1 MGWACI
7 LLHTLPNATTDI
19 RNSIFIN
26 NVVNDSGPPPSL
38 PSPPYPPSQP
48 DNSANGLPLS
58 MLRCTD
64 DINDQEYYEEPIHN
78 AALPGYGAVLV
89 ASYLEGDDCTTA
101 GDSFVRLE
109 GTTMNNNTGGA
120 KFVGMDAILHI
131 TGASI
136 LHNNCAGSNG
146 GAVCVRTTVGNITS
160 ILLNGNSTVSANTA
174 GENGGGIYIANDNGG
189 IHELHLTGGSN
200 VSANTAGENGGGIY
214 VANANGGIHELN
226 LTGGSSLTGN
236 LAANGNGGAAYLTA
250 VSSGY
255 IGPIYIVDAD
265 VFNNSAMCNSSLL
278 DGCGNG
284 GGMYI
289 SAMPGTGSHPMFE
302 VRAEGRA
309 MLTYNTARRHGG
321 AMYIVCEGQQQARV
335 SPGFSLHGATF
346 TRNRAQTGSGGA
358 VYLRQ
363 PKANLDQMLV
373 SNTSFIENE
382 AACRGGAISVNT
394 KGPEDGIIGSVTITN
409 GSVFASN
416 GARKGETCA
425 ENTFDNRANTT
436 PSPSANDTPSPSC
449 LSHGGAI
456 YFDVNQLGLV
466 TIEAGS
472 SMVNNSAEGDGGA
485 IAVAE
490 MTPAAGLQITG
501 GSNVSHNDAACR
513 GGFLFL
519 KAGVWSNGTVV
530 FRVEAGSI
538 AANNSAGSGIL
549 DAWTDDGNISDISVT
564 DRSRLENNKAGGDGG
579 AMAAVAADLVRA
591 LKWNGTSTLSNN
603 TADGKGGG
611 LSVSAKS
618 VQVVMEGG
626 CSWDNN
632 TARSDGGA
640 LLIDDLSDAAAS
652 SVVIA
657 GGSKLRGNRA
667 SNGGAVYINGFANF
681 TVSEGSNISFN
692 SAEYDGG
699 AAVFTQLPPSFH
711 LESCF
716 VLGNSAARGSGGAF
730 YLSTVVPWTSKKA
743 ADGCLLCALSPS
755 SIVRLDITNASVA
768 DNSARAANGGAFY
781 VKPHETCCYGTNIS
795 FGVFESQ
802 FNGNKAMGAG
812 GAIAMYD
819 ASNATATVSIN
830 GSKFSNNTAGI
841 VSGDFK
847 NIVNFGGAITIWREQ
862 ADSAGN
868 LTKLCQLSAAN
879 TSFEANECNGGS
891 GGAVTLIACSAKFI
905 RCNFTANRATLSG
918 GAIAALHV
926 PRTTATLGLTSSGFL
941 DSSPAGGGSTGQSQS
956 GLGRRRV
963 LSRTAAPTA
972 RQPQTWP
979 AWESVS
985 DSSRPDGSRLAPSAA
1000 RRKLWD
1006 SFPWDDFGS
1015 GCAASRHWSV
1025 SLLDCNFLSN
1035 YAALEFGGA
1044 LYLYASSDRGHVHI
1058 DRNNFT
1064 ENKALSQHAGAVFL
1078 AARGECTSV
1087 QLTNSVFDGNAASAA
1102 SAGALYVLLGMRAC
1116 GELTNVSLSRNSAA
1130 TSGGACV
1137 LDIRSNGALVVDN
1150 VTAVKNSALAGDGG
1164 ALKLQVQTGSA
1175 ALLRGCGFNDN
1186 KAAGNGG
1193 AALLDGNCR
1202 SYLSL
1207 QNTRMARNWAGLSG
1221 GGLYA
1226 SYAARTAPTKG
1237 GSAIGSSRAAVYSA
1251 AAPCPPDDAPDASG
1265 EWQHMSVQL
1274 ADFRDNEAGQQG
1286 GAIFV
1291 APASTVTLTNATMDN
1306 NTACAGGGSLA
1317 AQSCSALALRHSTL
1331 HNSATTGSGGGFY
1344 ASGCRRILFEFV
1356 DVAGNE
1362 AACSGGG
1369 LLVTG
1374 GEVTSIGGSSSTA
1387 FDFVNYTSALLHRVR
1402 LTGNAAG
1409 SKSGR
1414 ADGSCGA
1421 DKAPRQQTWRAG
1433 AGGGLF
1439 INGSVVAVL
1448 SRSNL
1453 TEQND
1458 ALFGHQIATAQR
1470 CYPRNASDS
1479 PSAGNKDLPIW
1490 VEDFLASALHARCSS
1505 EYQFQAQFDNEA
1517 TNDAAFSRIRNTVRD
1532 RLVET
1537 RGRVLSSTNFLVGQT
1552 LSYVSNG
1559 AIIAS
1564 ADVMEPLKA
1573 QRVVKD
1579 FANQLDDCVLRPAS
1593 FNLIDV
1599 NDLLRNSS
1607 YIGLP
1612 DMYIGLVAFENPD
1625 VAGRPVHLQLQTGAS
1640 FNLIAQLYNT
1650 LQQKLN
1656 SDIGPST
1663 VTLALRPRPLD
1674 DGPYNAA
1681 AADGSVP
1688 WLYKDIANLDPGLNR
1703 SLTVPVING
1712 SATWSGV
1719 KAYAWPGIYSLVLST
1734 YVESSIKITVGGAD
1748 HGDGALAGNDSGG
1761 GGSGSGDIAARSLQ
1775 RFLTKMNDTLKASD
1789 DSCKTCPSNAL
1800 CLGGAVIVPE
1810 QGYWHS
1816 AANSTQ
1822 IHSCPNPSACSSPK
1836 DDGPREFPRWLDER
1850 MGTQW
1855 DRRTKLLAW
1864 CQLTW
1869 YSSVVPGADITA
1881 AYYNAYPPV
1890 SNASEVA
1897 EVDSNATALAD
1908 LLNRDASLW
1917 GKQTASEAE
1926 FKCLVFGLA
1935 PGHPDSYMQQL
1946 CLEGYTGNLCASCV
1960 AGYYVDS
1967 DFNCKRCPELAR
1979 TITLGLISFFSSV
1992 ILVLI
1997 TTMTNLTE
2005 GFGEKKAKQQQ
2016 QQQVQ
2021 VQQAQTREAR
2031 DPVELGDVV
2040 KVIVLHV
2047 QYLIIVTRLSVDY
2060 PSIIVRCQAVFS
2072 TITGAENY
2080 LVYSPS
2086 CLKPES
2092 DSGGQALIQWLAG
2105 ILTPCA
2111 VAVVSMLLWT
2121 LRYGYPLRKVAG
2133 EALGNGLLSA
2143 WAAMRGACRA
2153 AATWREGRHLQNSR
2167 SDVQSVC
2174 GSEGSA
2180 VVLSSSKHLVAHDP
2194 TSMPSPLTISGGGPV
2209 LQGTT
2214 SLPSPEA
2221 QEGGIG
2227 VCTVFSR
2234 DAHVVAFDGA
2244 DAIGTP
2250 AEAAAPIAG
2259 ATAMVSLA
2267 TPASPTDPT
2276 EAAPPQAP
2284 VLPTAASAALVVD
2297 LDGVVGVVGGQGG
2310 YGGGPAQQV
2319 AYYRHPYSKAW
2330 HRKTPHRRSTAISKA
2345 AFKTL
2350 HKLRTLAVS
2359 TQQSSQATFHQ
2370 VDKAMSLREQL
2381 GVVLMAAVFILYPS
2395 WANAALSTFACYPI
2409 DDGKGPFP
2417 QGQQA
2422 TWRHGYWVRDMQ
2434 TQCYSGTHLHVYVPI
2449 GVAAV
2454 LVFCLLPPLASFM
2467 FVWRVRNR
2475 LEDTHV
2481 RKVYGFLY
2489 KRYKPRYIWW
2499 ETALQLETLVLVTV
2513 EVLGRG
2519 LNVSYQ
2525 ALLLLAFFIFI
2536 SLFNVS
2542 CAPLVSQLL
2551 VIMEYMSLGT
2561 LSLTITLSLYFTVD
2575 DGLSPA
2581 AQNTLA
2587 ILIITLNVCL
2597 LVYFLYVASRHF
2609 WPSAV
2614 KKVATKAQAVLRKL
2628 SSIGSSAG
2636 NNHSHNPQQ
2645 HLRKPPHA
2653 ADSVSNEGGGSRF
2666 CWPLLGRFAV
2676 WRGNDAATGSS
2687 EVGGCRAES
2696 TSSETL
2702 DAAGRHVLERSSDEF
2717 SDSLSGPA
2725 DSDSVQLAFAGSK
2738 GLDIARAS
2746 VCLDDRL
2753 SSYSMEMASRVADYL
2768 KPNTSHVCIQLEEG
2782 NGSGGNGA
2790 GGGFYPRI

>member
-1 MGWACI
+1 M
-7 LLHTLPNATTDI
+7 
-19 RNSIFIN
+19 
-26 NVVNDSGPPPSL
+26 
-38 PSPPYPPSQP
+38 
-48 DNSANGLPLS
+48 
-58 MLRCTD
+58 
-64 DINDQEYYEEPIHN
+64 
-78 AALPGYGAVLV
+78 
-89 ASYLEGDDCTTA
+89 
-101 GDSFVRLE
+101 
-109 GTTMNNNTGGA
+109 
-120 KFVGMDAILHI
+120 
-131 TGASI
+131 
-136 LHNNCAGSNG
+136 
-146 GAVCVRTTVGNITS
+146 
-160 ILLNGNSTVSANTA
+160 
-174 GENGGGIYIANDNGG
+174 
-189 IHELHLTGGSN
+189 
-200 VSANTAGENGGGIY
+200 
-214 VANANGGIHELN
+214 
-226 LTGGSSLTGN
+226 
-236 LAANGNGGAAYLTA
+236 
-250 VSSGY
+250 
-255 IGPIYIVDAD
+255 
-265 VFNNSAMCNSSLL
+265 
-278 DGCGNG
+278 
-284 GGMYI
+284 
-289 SAMPGTGSHPMFE
+289 
-302 VRAEGRA
+302 
-309 MLTYNTARRHGG
+309 
-321 AMYIVCEGQQQARV
+321 
-335 SPGFSLHGATF
+335 
-346 TRNRAQTGSGGA
+346 
-358 VYLRQ
+358 
-363 PKANLDQMLV
+363 
-373 SNTSFIENE
+373 
-382 AACRGGAISVNT
+382 
-394 KGPEDGIIGSVTITN
+394 
-409 GSVFASN
+409 
-416 GARKGETCA
+416 
-425 ENTFDNRANTT
+425 
-436 PSPSANDTPSPSC
+436 
-449 LSHGGAI
+449 
-456 YFDVNQLGLV
+456 
-466 TIEAGS
+466 
-472 SMVNNSAEGDGGA
+472 
-485 IAVAE
+485 
-490 MTPAAGLQITG
+490 
-501 GSNVSHNDAACR
+501 
-513 GGFLFL
+513 
-519 KAGVWSNGTVV
+519 
-530 FRVEAGSI
+530 
-538 AANNSAGSGIL
+538 
-549 DAWTDDGNISDISVT
+549 
-564 DRSRLENNKAGGDGG
+564 
-579 AMAAVAADLVRA
+579 
-591 LKWNGTSTLSNN
+591 STLSNN
-603 TADGKGGG
+603 TANGTGGG
-611 LSVSAKS
+611 LSVSANS
-618 VQVVMEGG
+618 AQVVMEGG
-626 CSWDNN
+626 CIWDNN

-640 LLIDDLSDAAAS
+640 LLIAANSLPDDLSDAAAS

-667 SNGGAVYINGFANF
+667 SNGGAVYINGFADLN
-681 TVSEGSNISFN
+681 VSEGSSISFN

-711 LESCF
+711 LESCDI
-716 VLGNSAARGSGGAF
+716 LGNSAARGSGGAF
-730 YLSTVVPWTSKKA
+730 YLSTVVPWTPKKA
-743 ADGCLLCALSPS
+743 ADGCPVVCALPRLSSLPS
-755 SIVRLDITNASVA
+755 IMLLNITDASVA
-768 DNSARAANGGAFY
+768 NNTARAANGGAFY
-781 VKPHETCCYGTNIS
+781 VKPHETCCAGTTIS
-795 FGVFESQ
+795 FGVVASRFT
-802 FNGNKAMGAG
+802 GNKAMGAG

-830 GSKFSNNTAGI
+830 GSRFSGNTAGI

-847 NIVNFGGAITIWREQ
+847 NIVNFGGAITIWREP
-862 ADSAGN
+862 ADLALD
-868 LTKLCQLSAAN
+868 LTTLCQLSAAD

-891 GGAVTLIACSAKFI
+891 GGAVTLIACSANFT
-905 RCNFTANRATLSG
+905 RCSFTANRATLSG

-926 PRTTATLGLTSSGFL
+926 PRTTATLGLTTSGFL
-941 DSSPAGGGSTGQSQS
+941 DSSPAGGDSAGQSQS

-963 LSRTAAPTA
+963 LSRIAAPTA
-972 RQPQTWP
+972 RQLQTWP

-1035 YAALEFGGA
+1035 NAALEFGGA
-1044 LYLYASSDRGHVHI
+1044 LYLYASSDGGHVQI

-1078 AARGECTSV
+1078 AARGAGTSV
-1087 QLTNSVFDGNAASAA
+1087 QLTNSVFGGNAASAA
-1102 SAGALYVLLGMRAC
+1102 SAGALYVLLGMLAC
-1116 GELTNVSLSRNSAA
+1116 GELANVSLSRNSAA

-1137 LDIRSNGALVVDN
+1137 LDIRSTGALVVDN

-1175 ALLRGCGFNDN
+1175 ALLRGCGFSDN

-1207 QNTRMARNWAGLSG
+1207 RNTRMARNWAGLSG

-1226 SYAARTAPTKG
+1226 SYAARTAPTTD
-1237 GSAIGSSRAAVYSA
+1237 GSAFGSSPAAVYSA
-1251 AAPCPPDDAPDASG
+1251 AAPCPPDDTPDESG
-1265 EWQHMSVQL
+1265 EWHHMSVQL

-1306 NTACAGGGSLA
+1306 NMACTGGGSLA

-1387 FDFVNYTSALLHRVR
+1387 SDFVNYTSALLHRVR
-1402 LTGNAAG
+1402 VTGNAAG

-1421 DKAPRQQTWRAG
+1421 DKAPRQQSWRAG

-1470 CYPRNASDS
+1470 CYPRNAAAS
-1479 PSAGNKDLPIW
+1479 PSAGNKIFDPPEVKDWDRAWAELDGLASRQCWVLQLSDSLVPPVVDTRATQDLPIW
-1490 VEDFLASALHARCSS
+1490 AEDFLASALHARCSS

-1517 TNDAAFSRIRNTVRD
+1517 IDDTIRNVVRD
-1532 RLVET
+1532 RLRET
-1537 RGRVLSSTNFLVGQT
+1537 RGRVLSSTGFLAGQT

-1559 AIIAS
+1559 AISAS

-1573 QRVVKD
+1573 QRVRD
-1579 FANQLDDCVLRPAS
+1579 IANQLDECVLRPAS
-1593 FNLIDV
+1593 FNLTDV

-1612 DMYIGLVAFENPD
+1612 ATYIGLMAFENPD
-1625 VAGRPVHLQLQTGAS
+1625 VTGQPVHLKLQTGVS
-1640 FNLIAQLYNT
+1640 FNLTAQLYDT
-1650 LQQKLN
+1650 LQHKFT

-1674 DGPYNAA
+1674 DGPYSAA

-1688 WLYKDIANLDPGLNR
+1688 WLYEDIANLDPGLNR

-1719 KAYAWPGIYSLVLST
+1719 KAYAWPGNYSLVLST
-1734 YVESSIKITVGGAD
+1734 YVESSIKVAPLEVKVEILPCAVGQTLDRSHNSYKESWTGCSSCASGQYGLWADNRLPLTKITVAGAD
-1748 HGDGALAGNDSGG
+1748 HGDGALAGDDSGG
-1761 GGSGSGDIAARSLQ
+1761 DGRGSGGSAARSLQ

-1881 AYYNAYPPV
+1881 AYYSAYPPPLLPV
-1890 SNASEVA
+1890 SNASAVA
-1897 EVDSNATALAD
+1897 GVDRNATALAV

-1926 FKCLVFGLA
+1926 FNCLLFGLA

-2016 QQQVQ
+2016 QQQEVQ
-2021 VQQAQTREAR
+2021 VQQVQTREPR

-2040 KVIVLHV
+2040 KVIVLHF

-2080 LVYSPS
+2080 IVYSPS

-2133 EALGNGLLSA
+2133 ESLGNRLLSV
-2143 WAAMRGACRA
+2143 WAAMRGAYRA

-2180 VVLSSSKHLVAHDP
+2180 VVLSSSKHLVAYDP
-2194 TSMPSPLTISGGGPV
+2194 TSMPSPFTISGGGPV
-2209 LQGTT
+2209 LKDTS
-2214 SLPSPEA
+2214 SLPFPEA

-2227 VCTVFSR
+2227 LCTVFSR
-2234 DAHVVAFDGA
+2234 DIHVVAFDGA
-2244 DAIGTP
+2244 DTIGTP

-2284 VLPTAASAALVVD
+2284 ALPTAASAALVVD
-2297 LDGVVGVVGGQGG
+2297 LDGVVGGCPAKAPEPPAPDGSAACDSDQAAAALHASHAHALDVSVIPEDPLSDMPDILRAGGDEAAFRNPASAAAAPPPLLGSAGSGTHIPADGIRLRSAPTTVLSSAAAYGGGGGPGG
-2310 YGGGPAQQV
+2310 YGGSPAQQV
-2319 AYYRHPYSKAW
+2319 AYYRNPYSESW
-2330 HRKTPHRRSTAISKA
+2330 HRKTPRTLSAHMRSAAINEA

-2422 TWRHGYWVRDMQ
+2422 TWRQGYWVRDMQ

-2519 LNVSYQ
+2519 LSVSYQ
-2525 ALLLLAFFIFI
+2525 ALLLLAVFIFI
-2536 SLFNVS
+2536 ALFNVS

-2575 DGLSPA
+2575 DGLNPA
-2581 AQNTLA
+2581 AQNMLA

-2614 KKVATKAQAVLRKL
+2614 KKVAPKAQAVLRKL

-2653 ADSVSNEGGGSRF
+2653 ADSDSSEGGGSRF

-2687 EVGGCRAES
+2687 EVDGGRAAS

-2725 DSDSVQLAFAGSK
+2725 DSELVQLAFAGSK

-2753 SSYSMEMASRVADYL
+2753 SSYSTEMASRVADYP